1 MPTPEKVATPATA
14 LTVVVPSVVPLP
26 LTVKVTGALL
36 LVTTLP
42 KASLMVMTGWVVN
55 AESLAAPAAFVER
68 VAWVAAPKSQTGIV

>member
-42 KASLMVMTGWVVN
+42 IASLMVMTGWVVN
-55 AESLAAPAAFVER
+55 AESLVAPAAFV
-68 VAWVAAPKSQTGIV
+68 